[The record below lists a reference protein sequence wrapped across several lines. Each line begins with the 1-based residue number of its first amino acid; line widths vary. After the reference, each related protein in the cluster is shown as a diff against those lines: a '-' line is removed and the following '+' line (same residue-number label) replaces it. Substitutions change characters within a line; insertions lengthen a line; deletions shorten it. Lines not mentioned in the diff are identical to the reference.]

1 MVLRMINAENEAEW
15 DTVFAKNDVPIYK
28 GGKRK
33 NIINLMG
40 GLALRGPSTT
50 TEIARF
56 ILSHS
61 LSPGQ
66 TSEISYHKVNVLA
79 GEYNKLITVR
89 TEKDKIYNGLVS
101 NGFLYKVG
109 ERIKGEI
116 KIPTYFFTHK
126 GALLVV
132 GHKFNVTEL
141 QEVIKNL
148 SSNTLFFAF
157 VNSILEK
164 TSISFIKNFFI
175 EPIHEVYE
183 KTKLFL
189 DDDFEFYFTNIADRI
204 GKVIY
209 QALHPLSAKMLRGE
223 KLLEGE
229 QIFVNI
235 IEIMMDNNSYV
246 ERPKEDWVDV
256 MIEKYYGRK
265 NDADFYIEFS
275 NEFSDPK
282 LLYQV
287 MRGIHFAY
295 YGAQDIPTPHNSRKK
310 IRRSKRWRKHMKYIK
325 SNGVF
330 F

>member
-1 MVLRMINAENEAEW
+1 MINAENEAEW

-40 GLALRGPSTT
+40 GLALRSPSTT

-66 TSEISYHKVNVLA
+66 TSEISYHRVNVLA
-79 GEYNKLITVR
+79 GEYNGLITHR
-89 TEKDKIYNGLVS
+89 KEKDKIYNGLVP
-101 NGFLYKVG
+101 NGFLCKVD
-109 ERIKGEI
+109 ERIKGRYRKNPI
-116 KIPTYFFTHK
+116 YFFTHK

-164 TSISFIKNFFI
+164 TSISFVKNFFI

-189 DDDFEFYFTNIADRI
+189 DDDLEFYFVNIAGRI

-209 QALHPLSAKMLRGE
+209 QKLHFLSAKMLRGE
-223 KLLEGE
+223 KLLERE
-229 QIFVNI
+229 QIFVNFV
-235 IEIMMDNNSYV
+235 EIMMDNNSYV
-246 ERPKEDWVDV
+246 ERPKEDWADV
-256 MIEKYYGRK
+256 MIEKYYRGK
-265 NDADFYIEFS
+265 NDEGFYREFS

-295 YGAQDIPTPHNSRKK
+295 YDAYDMPTPRKSSKK
-310 IRRSKRWRKHMKYIK
+310 IRRSKRWREHIKYIK